1 MAKRRKDKAKQPT
14 GAAKPGGPKTMGP
27 KLQSVRIEN
36 PDWRPDLDG
45 EKAFPRTVVAAVN
58 VRESAIETLY
68 ARRFLGRAQKQ
79 AADRFRAIWEMAGGN
94 IASVDY
100 SRERVDGARGDPVAA
115 KLRAMHEL
123 RRCRELIGRR
133 GFENIEA
140 VCGEGKALTELTPH
154 KRERLTMAD
163 NLRADLDDLA
173 TMWGFQTRQRS
184 VA

>member
-1 MAKRRKDKAKQPT
+1 MAKRWKDKAKQPKT
-14 GAAKPGGPKTMGP
+14 GGPKTMGP

-45 EKAFPRTVVAAVN
+45 EKAFPRTVVAAIN

-68 ARRFLGRAQKQ
+68 ARKFLGRAQKQ
-79 AADRFRAIWEMAGGN
+79 AADRFREIWESAGGR
-94 IASVDY
+94 IISVDY